1 MAAIY
6 STASLVRAVA
16 NEYGYDKE
24 VNGTS
29 PRNEFL
35 KNQYMNVIIDEKSI
49 DDNQTDEIKN
59 QMKFLG
65 SLKQEAITQTVHLPF
80 SIGETKAKE
89 NNMNNIFDYAKIKYD
104 TFPETYKSDPE
115 HIDSTMRITN
125 FAI

>member
-16 NEYGYDKE
+16 NEYGYNKE

-35 KNQYMNVIIDEKSI
+35 KNQYMNIIVDENSI
-49 DDNQTDEIKN
+49 DNNQTEEIKN

-65 SLKQEAITQTVHLPF
+65 SLKQESISQTAHLPF
-80 SIGETKAKE
+80 SLGETRAKE
-89 NNMNNIFDYAKIKYD
+89 NNMSNIFEYAKIKYD
-104 TFPETYKSDPE
+104 EFPETYNNDSE
-115 HIDSTMRITN
+115 HIDSMLGLTN